1 MTGCPFKF
9 GDVCLWASKLAN
21 NLPVIINN
29 GDCYTCMRQ
38 QKDSQRRKG
47 HKYRRTNTVTKL
59 AAEKMSNTL
68 GWDYEQLHK
77 NLREHGTWKLCHMT
91 TYLSSKKNKYF
102 NLLTAVGFYE
112 SSLDD
117 ALTDWNYDELLSY
130 LKQRKDDHSRLFPDG
145 FYPSTKDLSSKQS
158 FFKSFDKFLTSQ
170 GDRLG
175 DVLHEVEYPTWVDTI
190 NDQQPNPQ
198 NKNCIITVCAG
209 DRYLKMFEV
218 IKDRYEGYAK
228 KCNADLVILDGYTQG
243 WWGLEKF
250 RVRPFAETYERTCF
264 LDSDIIIQK
273 SAPNI
278 FDLVPHNQIGMHDD
292 WPLLISKSKNIGDF
306 NFDKWRTYERN
317 FLIKSQVLEE
327 DFSYEQHHTLFNTGV
342 VVCSKKHANIWTPM
356 KKPFPR
362 NHCDE
367 QFWIEYLALKN
378 NYEIYRLP
386 LSMNIQHWM
395 DCFDKMATLEMS
407 HFLHVA
413 IDVTKYTKED
423 VFNEVY
429 TKYAD

>member
-1 MTGCPFKF
+1 MTDCNLRHGEI
-9 GDVCLWASKLAN
+9 CLWASKVAG
-21 NLPVIINN
+21 NLPVFTDDGKCFVCLN
-29 GDCYTCMRQ
+29 Q
-38 QKDSQRRKG
+38 QERSKKRKG
-47 HKYRRTNTVTKL
+47 HAYRRTNIVNRL
-59 AAEKMSNTL
+59 AAEK
-68 GWDYEQLHK
+68 
-77 NLREHGTWKLCHMT
+77 
-91 TYLSSKKNKYF
+91 F
-102 NLLTAVGFYE
+102 
-112 SSLDD
+112 
-117 ALTDWNYDELLSY
+117 DELSIIKNVDNLIWVSKY
-130 LKQRKDDHSRLFPDG
+130 LKQWKRLHINQFIANGSHKETFSLLNSVGLYECVIQHTGREWSETEIVNEYLVENDRNRYLS
-145 FYPSTKDLSSKQS
+145 FIDFSSSKL
-158 FFKSFDKFLTSQ
+158 FFESLAYYLHNN
-170 GDRLG
+170 GENLG
-175 DVLHEVEYPTWVDTI
+175 EHLNCADYPIWVDWHK
-190 NDQQPNPQ
+190 DQPNPQ
-198 NKNCIITVCAG
+198 SKNCIITVCAG

-218 IKDRYEGYAK
+218 IKDRYEDYAK
-228 KCNADLVILDGYTQG
+228 KCNADLVVLDGYTQG

-250 RVRPFAETYERTCF
+250 RVRPFVEAYERTCF

-378 NYEIYRLP
+378 NHEIYRLP

-407 HFLHVA
+407 HFLHLA
-413 IDVTKYTKED
+413 IDITRHKKED
-423 VFNEVY
+423 VLKEVY